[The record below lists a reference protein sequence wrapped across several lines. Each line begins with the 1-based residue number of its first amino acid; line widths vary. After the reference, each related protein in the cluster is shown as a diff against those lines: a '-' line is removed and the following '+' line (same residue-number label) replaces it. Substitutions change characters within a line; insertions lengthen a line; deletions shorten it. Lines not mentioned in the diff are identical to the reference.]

1 MKRVISLIS
10 FLALVFASQAQE
22 RLNYKLN
29 GEIIEF
35 TTSQEEIYVE
45 FDPNQKS
52 DVQRIAK
59 VGLEELTEYSAILR
73 MAELQGDFQKRK
85 QELLSSGSINFQ
97 RVEPILIYEELQK
110 ILKAM
115 TTNLVEMHRNRSFAL
130 CCGAGGA
137 QRIMRYLLVAM

>member
-1 MKRVISLIS
+1 M
-10 FLALVFASQAQE
+10 
-22 RLNYKLN
+22 
-29 GEIIEF
+29 
-35 TTSQEEIYVE
+35 
-45 FDPNQKS
+45 
-52 DVQRIAK
+52 QRIAK